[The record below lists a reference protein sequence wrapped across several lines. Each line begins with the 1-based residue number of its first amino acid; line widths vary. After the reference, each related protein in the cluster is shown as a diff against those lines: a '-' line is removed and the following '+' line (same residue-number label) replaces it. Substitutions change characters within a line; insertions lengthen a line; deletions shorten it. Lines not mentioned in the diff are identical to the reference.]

1 MGRIRFAD
9 VLDRAWTVSQTLEIQ
24 PQPCD
29 TGRGIAR
36 DRADAVDCFGIGSL
50 SKRVTS
56 LRRSHAPAAR
66 FLNPHDPGEIQ
77 T

>member
-50 SKRVTS
+50 SK
-56 LRRSHAPAAR
+56 
-66 FLNPHDPGEIQ
+66 G
-77 T
+77 